1 MSAPR
6 SRQELELAER
16 EERLRAMRD
25 ARYRANVGFLIGKI
39 RSLILIIA
47 LASAL
52 LGWPFAIS
60 PSTCHGD
67 RASAHRQPPSIG
79 RGAGRDGCR
88 LLTFSLG
95 QI

>member
-6 SRQELELAER
+6 SRRELELAER

-25 ARYRANVGFLIGKI
+25 GRYRANVGFIIGKT

-52 LGWPFAIS
+52 LGWPFAIP
-60 PSTCHGD
+60 PSTCHGH
-67 RASAHRQPPSIG
+67 RASAHRLPPVIG
-79 RGAGRDGCR
+79 RGGGRDGCW
-88 LLTFSLG
+88 LLTFPLG